1 MNRLMAD
8 RLGGGL
14 SILLL
19 TVLTAVAWMLA
30 ELSATRSTASSI
42 SAPDTPKANLRSVR
56 LTQSDAS
63 GASLYTINAESGE
76 QVQDGRIT
84 LRQPALKRTRQDAN
98 TTEMR
103 SGKGELSPNQELV
116 RLSEGVKATQ
126 ITNGSRQ
133 DRLELET
140 SELLVLTQE
149 ERASSTKD
157 VRIQQGGRVLTGKGL
172 ELDLKTGQYRV
183 LSQARVEI
191 KP

>member
-1 MNRLMAD
+1 
-8 RLGGGL
+8 
-14 SILLL
+14 
-19 TVLTAVAWMLA
+19 
-30 ELSATRSTASSI
+30 
-42 SAPDTPKANLRSVR
+42 
-56 LTQSDAS
+56 
-63 GASLYTINAESGE
+63 
-76 QVQDGRIT
+76 
-84 LRQPALKRTRQDAN
+84 
-98 TTEMR
+98 MR

-126 ITNGSRQ
+126 ITDGSRQ